1 MFVFKKL
8 FTVHTLLIIFL
19 YSTSFAQ
26 WFPVNSGTTNNLN
39 GLYFL
44 NSGIGYSVGD
54 AGTILKTTD
63 AGLSW
68 NVLTSGTSNA
78 LYDAYFFDD
87 NIGVVVGEGGLI
99 RRTTNGG
106 TDWTTVNSGVT
117 DNLISISFNGVN
129 GISGGTSQTIIYSA
143 DSGLTWQIG
152 QTGFFGGGFWG
163 ASMFN
168 STTGF
173 ITGQNSIFQ
182 PFVGKTTNGG
192 TSWDFY
198 NFYFQSNEGRCDDIF
213 FFDTNTGVTSGI
225 LWDGQGAIARTTNS
239 GTDWTSTI
247 FPFGIQGMDFP
258 TLEIGFA
265 VGWSGLIIGTT
276 NSGLSWNEITSG
288 TTTNLTDVDFTGNA
302 LNGIAI
308 GEGGIILRTDNG
320 GLPVELTSFTCS
332 LNDNIV
338 ILNWSTASEINNH
351 GFQIER
357 KLNNEWSTIGF
368 INGNGTTT
376 ESHSYAFDDNLNDI
390 SFNGKI
396 FYRLKQIDFNGSF
409 EYSNVVEIEFK
420 PISQFTLNQNYPN
433 PFNPSTVIEF
443 SLPEDAAN
451 VKLSIFNL
459 LGEKVTELVNS
470 ALTSGNY
477 KFEWNAQDES
487 AGIYFY
493 ELRAGNFVS
502 LKKMNLLK

>member
-1 MFVFKKL
+1 MFVFKNIFVLL
-8 FTVHTLLIIFL
+8 FLIL
-19 YSTSFAQ
+19 NSTISAQ
-26 WFPVNSGTTNNLN
+26 WFPINSGTSNNLN

-44 NSGIGYSVGD
+44 NSGTGYVVGD

-68 NVLTSGTSNA
+68 NILTSGTSNS

-87 NIGVVVGEGGLI
+87 NTGIVVGEGGI
-99 RRTTNGG
+99 VRRTTNGG
-106 TDWTTVNSGVT
+106 TDWTTIASGVT
-117 DNLISISFNGVN
+117 DNITSVSFSGANGVA
-129 GISGGTSQTIIYSA
+129 GGSSQTIIYSS
-143 DSGLTWQIG
+143 DSGVSWQIG

-163 ASMFN
+163 ANMFN
-168 STTGF
+168 SNTGF
-173 ITGQNSIFQ
+173 VSGQNSIFQ

-192 TSWDFY
+192 VTWDFY

-213 FFDTNTGVTSGI
+213 FFDTNSGVTSGI

-239 GTDWTSTI
+239 GIDWTSTI

-265 VGWSGLIIGTT
+265 VGWSGLIVGTT

-288 TTTNLTDVDFTGNA
+288 TTVNLTDVDFTGNA
-302 LNGIAI
+302 LNGIAV

-332 LNDNIV
+332 LTGNV
-338 ILNWSTASEINNH
+338 INLNWSTATETNNQ
-351 GFQIER
+351 GFEIER
-357 KLNNEWSTIGF
+357 KINDEWISIGF
-368 INGNGTTT
+368 IEGHGTTT
-376 ESHSYAFDDNLNDI
+376 EIRSYTFNDNLSDI
-390 SFNGKI
+390 SYVGVI
-396 FYRLKQIDFNGSF
+396 YYRLKQIDLNGDF
-409 EYSNVVEIEFK
+409 EYSQIVNIEIN
-420 PISQFTLNQNYPN
+420 PINGLALNQNYPN

-443 SLPEDAAN
+443 SLPEAVDN
-451 VKLSIFNL
+451 VRLTVYNS

-470 ALTSGNY
+470 TLTSGSY
-477 KFEWNAQDES
+477 MFQWNAQNVS

-493 ELRAGNFVS
+493 ELRTNNFVS
-502 LKKMNLLK
+502 MKKMSLLK